1 MVGNIGAS
9 FIGADTSAELLI
21 WVAILW
27 DTEINKLISNMWG
40 IQNSCIGTMGCGDA
54 FRIGAEVDSES
65 YCIGAD
71 GLTETEIRVVI
82 LLVFEMIESIAITVL
97 EHLLAPSKSQLGSM
111 VCGDAY
117 FVGADAYAEPLAL
130 WKLISEWL
138 YSKFWKSLH

>member
-1 MVGNIGAS
+1 
-9 FIGADTSAELLI
+9 
-21 WVAILW
+21 
-27 DTEINKLISNMWG
+27 MWG

-65 YCIGAD
+65 HCIGTD

-117 FVGADAYAEPLAL
+117 SVGADVYAEPPAP
-130 WKLISEWL
+130 WKLKSEWL
-138 YSKFWKSLH
+138 YSKLLKGIS